1 MSNTVELSNGKK
13 MPLLGL
19 GTWQSTP
26 GEVGRAVKVAL
37 KEGYRHIDTAFM
49 YQNEAEIGNALQ
61 EVFAEGKLKRE
72 DVFITTK
79 VFRTHMREGDLEKQ
93 LREQLESLKTDY
105 VDLYLLHIPV
115 AFKDLTTPDPTAT
128 VEDAWRAIEKVYYK
142 GLTKAIGVSNFNVS
156 QLERIQRIAKVPIH
170 NIQVELHLHFA
181 QFELHEF
188 CKKHNTTL
196 TAYAPIGSPGRAAGQ
211 TKGLARESELEPL
224 KDPLVL
230 KLAAKY
236 GKTPAQILLRHL
248 VERGIAVI
256 PKSTNAQR
264 IKENGQ
270 IFDFKL
276 TQDEVQ
282 QLNKV
287 PQGPRLFPM
296 TPFTGHPEDPF
307 ADER

>member
-1 MSNTVELSNGKK
+1 MSTTVELSNGKK
-13 MPLLGL
+13 MPLLGV
-19 GTWQSTP
+19 GTWQSAP
-26 GEVGRAVKVAL
+26 GEVEHAVKVAL
-37 KEGYRHIDTAFM
+37 NEGYRHIVTAYM

-61 EVFAEGKLKRE
+61 EVFDEAKQKRE

-105 VDLYLLHIPV
+105 VDLYLLHIP
-115 AFKDLTTPDPTAT
+115 DLTTPDLTAT

-142 GLTKAIGVSNFNVS
+142 GLAKAIGVSNFNIS
-156 QLERIQRIAKVPIH
+156 QLERVQRIAKGPIH
-170 NIQVELHLHFA
+170 N
-181 QFELHEF
+181 LHEF
-188 CKKHNTTL
+188 CKKHNITL

-211 TKGLARESELEPL
+211 TKGLAREPELEPL
-224 KDPLVL
+224 KDPFVL
-230 KLAAKY
+230 KHAAKY
-236 GKTPAQILLRHL
+236 GKAPAQILLRHH

-256 PKSTNAQR
+256 PKSTNPQR

-270 IFDFKL
+270 LFDFKL
-276 TQDEVQ
+276 TEDEVL
-282 QLNKV
+282 QLNKA